1 MIRFDL
7 REENW
12 DFLNRNWP
20 GDPELWNRD
29 GGIGR
34 SGGRTP
40 SQILADQLTLSQ
52 PGGIIPFCSPQIF
65 RPSAIPVTNVR
76 ALSFYVI
83 RCPKY

>member
-7 REENW
+7 REEKW

-52 PGGIIPFCSPQIF
+52 PGGLY
-65 RPSAIPVTNVR
+65 PSAPPR
-76 ALSFYVI
+76 FSDLAPSLSRMLELFHFTS
-83 RCPKY
+83 